1 MLVQVNPTCL
11 IIGYEYNSLKLM
23 ATGVAGGNGLA
34 APRHAGLEKEAG
46 QETATTQFQLMEAAT
61 VKD

>member
-46 QETATTQFQLMEAAT
+46 QETATT
-61 VKD
+61 